1 MSHLLA
7 NEAERHISETLA
19 KIAASNAPLT
29 ERASGKIDMA
39 YELGLIDYERRQ
51 VLVEQLQAIAA
62 FRRGEL
68 RKARNDALLAE
79 SHN

>member
-1 MSHLLA
+1 MTHLLA
-7 NEAERHISETLA
+7 EEAERHISETLA

-29 ERASGKIDMA
+29 ERATGEIDMA
-39 YELGLIDYERRQ
+39 YKLGLIDYERRQ

-68 RKARNDALLAE
+68 RKAKHEEFMRAE
-79 SHN
+79 

>member
-39 YELGLIDYERRQ
+39 YG
-51 VLVEQLQAIAA
+51 VLAALAFAEIARCA
-62 FRRGEL
+62 GVIVAYRRGV
-68 RKARNDALLAE
+68 
-79 SHN
+79 